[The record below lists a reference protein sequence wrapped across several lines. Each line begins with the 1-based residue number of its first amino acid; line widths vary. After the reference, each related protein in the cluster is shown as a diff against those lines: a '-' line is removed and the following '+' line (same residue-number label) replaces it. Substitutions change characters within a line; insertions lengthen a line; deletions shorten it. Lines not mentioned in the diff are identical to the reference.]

1 MQRRTLLL
9 ALAAAGPAAA
19 LTCAR
24 PAAAAPAEAILLRR
38 WPGTPPALAALLS
51 LAHGV
56 PPAALAAWLAAPAGR
71 AAWSAAAGPLAGRLH
86 PAWTG
91 PAPAADPAWFGPE
104 VAAWLG
110 TASAPACRA
119 EAPCAPAPLTD
130 AALQHHLAAGPAAA
144 ALADRLARH
153 PDPAVRAAVAA
164 ARALCADAQAPLAPA
179 GLAWL

>member
-19 LTCAR
+19 LAR
-24 PAAAAPAEAILLRR
+24 IRPSAAAPAEAAVLLRR
-38 WPGTPPALAALLS
+38 WPGTPPALTALLS
-51 LAHGV
+51 LAHEV

-71 AAWSAAAGPLAGRLH
+71 AAWDAAAGPLAGRLH
-86 PAWTG
+86 PVWTG
-91 PAPAADPAWFGPE
+91 SAPAADPAWFGPE
-104 VAAWLG
+104 VAARLG
-110 TASAPACRA
+110 PGAPACRA

-130 AALQHHLAAGPAAA
+130 TALQQHLAAGPAAA

-164 ARALCADAQAPLAPA
+164 ARALCAEAQAPLTPA